1 MPVMKVLVVTAR
13 GLRADYLGCYG
24 NPRVETPALDA
35 LAAGGVVFDR
45 HFADA
50 ADPAGAR
57 RAWRYGRYLFPGH
70 QPPPGTPDLIPL
82 LNDRG
87 VATHLIADASRP
99 VPEPFTDGW
108 QTAEGVEAGGGQ
120 TALEIAVNA
129 ARSALP
135 RLRGSENWLLW
146 VDLATP
152 LPPWDVPDDFA
163 EHYFRDE
170 VVDDEAEE
178 DEEGLAIELE
188 PLTPL
193 PAPPL
198 GPVDAEDDTLYLRAQ
213 GSYSG
218 AVTYFDAGLAELL
231 RGIADDDVTVVVTS
245 DVGFAL
251 GEHGF
256 VGPGL
261 AWPAESVTQLPL
273 VVRLPGGTGA
283 GRRVPALTQAVDL
296 APTLAALFGVAFPEV
311 HGYDLAPL
319 IRGKAESVRPYAVS
333 WLAAGDKIGRALRS
347 PEWSFVVPPGAAGEV
362 VPHLYARPDDHWE
375 VNDVRQHHLELTDA
389 WEPVLREFENA
400 AVRPGP
406 LAVPALPD
414 PEAARTTTG

>member
-1 MPVMKVLVVTAR
+1 MKVLVVTAR

-24 NPRVETPALDA
+24 NPRVETPALDR
-35 LAAGGVVFDR
+35 LAAGGIVFDR

-57 RAWRYGRYLFPGH
+57 RAWRHGRYLFPGN

-108 QTAEGVEAGGGQ
+108 QTAEGVESGGGQ

-129 ARSALP
+129 ARAALP
-135 RLRGSENWLLW
+135 RLRASENWLLW

-170 VVDDEAEE
+170 VVDDEGEE
-178 DEEGLAIELE
+178 DEEGLEIELE

-193 PAPPL
+193 PNPSL
-198 GPVDAEDDTLYLRAQ
+198 GPVDAEDDTLYLRTQ
-213 GSYSG
+213 GSYSA

-231 RGIADDDVTVVVTS
+231 RGLDDDDVTVVVTS

-273 VVRLPGGTGA
+273 VVRLAGGAEA

-296 APTLAALFGVAFPEV
+296 APTLAALFGVAFPDA
-311 HGYDLAPL
+311 HGHDLIPL
-319 IRGKAESVRPYAVS
+319 VRGEAESVRPYAVS
-333 WLAAGDKIGRALRS
+333 WLAVGDKVGRALRS
-347 PEWSFVVPPGAAGEV
+347 PEWSFVEPPGESGEV

-375 VNDVRQHHLELTDA
+375 VNDVRQHHLDLTDA
-389 WEPVLREFENA
+389 WEPVLREFESA
-400 AVRPGP
+400 AGRPGP

-414 PEAARTTTG
+414 PEGVQTTTG